1 MDPVLET
8 IAPERRS
15 TLLAR
20 SGDGQLSF
28 DIHLQGE
35 NETVFFNC

>member
-1 MDPVLET
+1 VLKT

-20 SGDGQLSF
+20 AADGHLSF

-35 NETVFFNC
+35 TETVFFNC